1 MCVAIMA
8 VGPSPLRVRFATAD
22 DRGMMWSIERQGG
35 VAGLVSVGIGLL
47 AEVFER
53 GVARGGTDA
62 ATIRHFQ
69 EQAGPVRMQTLLFV
83 LGAGFL
89 FWFLAGLRS
98 RLAAA
103 EGGDGSLA
111 ALVLVAGVASS
122 TVTLIAL
129 SVQEALTLE
138 TPSTALAAL
147 DDALFLIAGLP
158 LAVALVAVA
167 VVVFTRHAFASWIGW
182 LSIAAALLEIVPLFG
197 MISKS
202 GPLAPGAWIS
212 AFLPYPLYLIWL
224 TAVAVLMTMRPI
236 SRSQHIRGE
245 APASIHDGRNQ
256 SH

>member
-1 MCVAIMA
+1 M
-8 VGPSPLRVRFATAD
+8 AD
-22 DRGMMWSIERQGG
+22 DHGMMWSIERQGG
-35 VAGLVSVGIGLL
+35 VAGLVSVAIGLL

-53 GVARGGTDA
+53 GIARGGTDA

-69 EQAGPVRMQTLLFV
+69 EQAGAVRMQTLLFV
-83 LGAGFL
+83 LGAAFL

-111 ALVLVAGVASS
+111 LLVLVAGAASN
-122 TVTLIAL
+122 TVSLIAL

-158 LAVALVAVA
+158 LAVVLVAVA
-167 VVVFTRHAFASWIGW
+167 VLAFTRHAFASWIGW
-182 LSIAAALLEIVPLFG
+182 LSIAAAVLQIVPLFG
-197 MISKS
+197 MLASG
-202 GPLAPGAWIS
+202 GPLAPGGWVS

-236 SRSQHIRGE
+236 SESERVRRDV
-245 APASIHDGRNQ
+245 PASIVR
-256 SH
+256 

>member
-1 MCVAIMA
+1 M
-8 VGPSPLRVRFATAD
+8 T
-22 DRGMMWSIERQGG
+22 WSIERQGG

-53 GVARGGTDA
+53 GIARGGTGA

-69 EQAGPVRMQTLLFV
+69 DQAGPVRIQTLLFV
-83 LGAGFL
+83 LGAAFL
-89 FWFLAGLRS
+89 FWFLAGMRS

-111 ALVLVAGVASS
+111 VLALVAGVGSS

-147 DDALFLIAGLP
+147 DDALFLVAGLP
-158 LAVALVAVA
+158 LAVMLVAVA
-167 VVVFTRHAFASWIGW
+167 VLTFTRHAFASWIGW

-197 MISKS
+197 MIAGS
-202 GPLAPGAWIS
+202 GPLAPGGWVS
-212 AFLPYPLYLIWL
+212 AFLPYPAYLIWL
-224 TAVAVLMTMRPI
+224 TAVAILMTVRPLSE
-236 SRSQHIRGE
+236 SRRVRQE
-245 APASIHDGRNQ
+245 VPASLHGARNPGH
-256 SH
+256 SDAL

>member
-1 MCVAIMA
+1 M
-8 VGPSPLRVRFATAD
+8 T
-22 DRGMMWSIERQGG
+22 WSIERQGG
-35 VAGLVSVGIGLL
+35 VAGLASVAIGLL

-53 GVARGGTDA
+53 GTARGGTDA

-69 EQAGPVRMQTLLFV
+69 EQAGAVRMQTLLFV
-83 LGAGFL
+83 LGAAFL

-111 ALVLVAGVASS
+111 LLVFIAGAASNTFS
-122 TVTLIAL
+122 LIAL

-167 VVVFTRHAFASWIGW
+167 VLALTHHAFASWIGW
-182 LSIAAALLEIVPLFG
+182 LSIAAAALEVVPLFG
-197 MISKS
+197 MIIGT
-202 GPLAPGAWIS
+202 GPLAPGGWVS

-224 TAVAVLMTMRPI
+224 AAVAVLMTMRPI
-236 SRSQHIRGE
+236 SQTDRMRREVS
-245 APASIHDGRNQ
+245 PAALPG
-256 SH
+256 